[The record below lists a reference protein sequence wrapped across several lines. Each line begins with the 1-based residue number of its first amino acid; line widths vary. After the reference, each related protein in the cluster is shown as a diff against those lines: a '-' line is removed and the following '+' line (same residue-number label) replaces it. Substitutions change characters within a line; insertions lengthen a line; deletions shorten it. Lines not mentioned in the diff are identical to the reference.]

1 MTIRDPLLQEVL
13 DTAIF
18 PALAALPPKFY
29 SPAALHLQLAIG
41 LQESKLAHRWQVLNG
56 GGKGPFRRLIAIEIG
71 ASELTVWESGQNL
84 GELLAMVAMGEMDSF
99 VEEDVIQGVIRGE
112 LEAI

>member
-1 MTIRDPLLQEVL
+1 MTILPLTLKVGSIGGVL
-13 DTAIF
+13 RQF
-18 PALAALPPKFY
+18 LSQSF
-29 SPAALHLQLAIG
+29 
-41 LQESKLAHRWQVLNG
+41 ELNG

-71 ASELTVWESGQNL
+71 ASELTIGKTGQNL
-84 GELLAMVAMGEMDSF
+84 GELLAMVAMGEMDRF